1 MIDNKKKTNTALV
14 FINNS
19 ILKVIKKKNQ
29 CKCPQCLSCQSL
41 QRKLKLFYNK
51 VSVH

>member
-19 ILKVIKKKNQ
+19 ILKVIKKKINVNV
-29 CKCPQCLSCQSL
+29 L
-41 QRKLKLFYNK
+41 N
-51 VSVH
+51 V